1 MYLTMKNIFYAL
13 TLLLLISACSK
24 KAESNTDI
32 IEEDTTNKPATLP
45 AYRGLYV
52 DGFNTILGDT
62 AKENNLLRWSK
73 KNNFNVLTLYGLNY
87 FLPNSSS
94 YASLASFI
102 KKAKTSYAITEVN
115 ATGGATANFTT
126 NVSNYNNS
134 RTNTTERFNWCN
146 LEREFWNNDE
156 TFTFSYTVMKQTKM
170 WGATQTPT
178 VKIEEYIGW
187 LKDSATAPVNAARES
202 QIADSIVQ
210 VVDRLLIH
218 DYQANISFSYL
229 QPRLSILGQSAA
241 AQGKVLN
248 VAIIFSTEPV
258 FSGPYFTT
266 NNFINAFNII
276 KNANASATYAGKANI
291 NIVGYQLFD
300 YSEGKLVRP

>member
-1 MYLTMKNIFYAL
+1 MYLTMKNIFYILAL
-13 TLLLLISACSK
+13 LVSFTACNK
-24 KAESNTDI
+24 NTQNDTVI
-32 IEEDTTNKPATLP
+32 IIDDTTSKPVISP

-62 AKENNLLRWSK
+62 AKENNLLRWAS

-94 YASLASFI
+94 YTNLASFI
-102 KKAKTSYAITEVN
+102 KKAKNTYAITEVN
-115 ATGGATANFTT
+115 ATGGSTANFTT
-126 NVSNYNNS
+126 NVNNYNSS
-134 RTNTTERFNWCN
+134 RTNAIEKFNWCN
-146 LEREFWNNDE
+146 LEREFWNSDQ
-156 TFTFSYTVMKQTKM
+156 TFNYSYTVMQQTKL
-170 WGATQTPT
+170 WGAAQSPI

-187 LKDSATAPVNAARES
+187 LRDSATAPVNTIRES
-202 QIADSIVQ
+202 QIADSIVK

-229 QPRLSILGQSAA
+229 QPRLSILGQRGA
-241 AQGKVLN
+241 AQSKVLD
-248 VAIIFSTEPV
+248 VVIIFSAEPA
-258 FSGPYFTT
+258 FSGPYFTS
-266 NNFINAFNII
+266 NNFVNAFNII
-276 KNANASATYAGKANI
+276 KAANTIATYAGKANI

>member
-1 MYLTMKNIFYAL
+1 MKNIFYILA
-13 TLLLLISACSK
+13 LLLFITACSK
-24 KAESNTDI
+24 KSVNNSDI
-32 IEEDTTNKPATLP
+32 ILEDTTNKPSTLP

-62 AKENNLLRWSK
+62 AKENNLLRWSQ

-94 YASLASFI
+94 YTSLASFI
-102 KKAKTSYAITEVN
+102 LKAKSTYAITEVN
-115 ATGGATANFTT
+115 ATGGSTANFTT
-126 NVSNYNNS
+126 NVNNYNIS
-134 RTNTTERFNWCN
+134 RTNTAERFNWCN
-146 LEREFWNNDE
+146 LEREFWNSDQ
-156 TFTFSYTVMKQTKM
+156 TFKYSYTVMQQTKL
-170 WGATQTPT
+170 WGAAQNPT

-187 LKDSATAPVNAARES
+187 IKDSATAPVNAVRES

-218 DYQANISFSYL
+218 DYQANINFSYI
-229 QPRLSILGQSAA
+229 QPRLSILGQRAA

-248 VAIIFSTEPV
+248 VVIIFSAESV

>member
-1 MYLTMKNIFYAL
+1 MKNIFYTIAI
-13 TLLLLISACSK
+13 LLFITSCTK
-24 KAESNTDI
+24 KAATTSDI
-32 IEEDTTNKPATLP
+32 IVEDTTNKPSTLP

-62 AKENNLLRWSK
+62 AKENNLLRWAS

-94 YASLASFI
+94 YTSLASFI
-102 KKAKTSYAITEVN
+102 LKAKTTYAITEVN
-115 ATGGATANFTT
+115 ATGGSTANFTT
-126 NVSNYNNS
+126 NVNNYNIS
-134 RTNTTERFNWCN
+134 RANTAERFNWCN
-146 LEREFWNNDE
+146 LEREFWNSDE
-156 TFTFSYTVMKQTKM
+156 TFTFSYNVMKQTKI
-170 WGATQTPT
+170 WGAAQSPT

-187 LKDSATAPVNAARES
+187 LKDSPSAAVNPVRERE
-202 QIADSIVQ
+202 IADSIVQ
-210 VVDRLLIH
+210 IVDRLLIH

-229 QPRLSILGQSAA
+229 QSRLSMLGQSAA

-248 VAIIFSTEPV
+248 VAIIFSAEPV

-291 NIVGYQLFD
+291 IIVGYQLFD

>member
-1 MYLTMKNIFYAL
+1 MPMKDFVYILAVIL
-13 TLLLLISACSK
+13 SLSACTK
-24 KAESNTDI
+24 NTKNDVVI
-32 IEEDTTNKPATLP
+32 IIDDTTSMLPTLP

-52 DGFNTILGDT
+52 DGFNTIIGDT
-62 AKENNLLRWSK
+62 AKENNLLRWAK
-73 KNNFNVLTLYGLNY
+73 ANNFNVLTLYGLNY

-94 YASLASFI
+94 YTSLASFI

-115 ATGGATANFTT
+115 ATGGTTANFTT
-126 NVSNYNNS
+126 NVNNYNTS
-134 RTNTTERFNWCN
+134 RTNTIERFNWCN
-146 LEREFWNNDE
+146 LEREFWNGDQSFNY
-156 TFTFSYTVMKQTKM
+156 SYTVMQQTKQ
-170 WGATQTPT
+170 WGATQTPV

-229 QPRLSILGQSAA
+229 QSRLSILGQRAA
-241 AQGKVLN
+241 AQGKTLDV
-248 VAIIFSTEPV
+248 VIIFSAEPI
-258 FSGPYFTT
+258 FSAPFFTL
-266 NNFINAFNII
+266 NNFVNAFNTI
-276 KNANASATYAGKANI
+276 KTANSNASYAGKANI

-300 YSEGKLVRP
+300 YSNGKAVRP

>member
-1 MYLTMKNIFYAL
+1 MKNIFY
-13 TLLLLISACSK
+13 TLVLILLISACSK
-24 KAESNTDI
+24 KTGGNTDI
-32 IEEDTTNKPATLP
+32 IVEDTTNKPATLP

-73 KNNFNVLTLYGLNY
+73 KNSFNVLTLYGLNY

-94 YASLASFI
+94 YTSLASFI
-102 KKAKTSYAITEVN
+102 LKAKTTYGITEVN
-115 ATGGATANFTT
+115 ATGGTTANFTT
-126 NVSNYNNS
+126 NVNNYNIS
-134 RTNTTERFNWCN
+134 RANATERFNWCN
-146 LEREFWNNDE
+146 LEREFWNSDQ
-156 TFTFSYTVMKQTKM
+156 TFNYSYTVMQQTKI
-170 WGATQTPT
+170 WGAAQSPT

-187 LKDSATAPVNAARES
+187 LKDSATAPVSAARES

-218 DYQANISFSYL
+218 DYQANINFSYV
-229 QPRLSILGQSAA
+229 QPRLSILGQRAA

-248 VAIIFSTEPV
+248 VVIIFSAESI

-266 NNFINAFNII
+266 NNFVNAFNII
-276 KNANASATYAGKANI
+276 KNANASATYAGKVNI
-291 NIVGYQLFD
+291 NILGYQLFD